1 MGRRNGSAGFSVQ
14 FTTLTF
20 VFVRKSLG
28 ATRSKAHRHWTLQF
42 VLYHEDTTYLSFLF
56 REIALLTVA
65 PHGRGKDCRRKER
78 EIQLG
83 EYPEQQGWR
92 GAHQRISH
100 PGINVKWRMAGS
112 VCPIRLVGIGAPSN
126 SVVSFNLVPLLYG
139 YITTSNYIRYIFWRL
154 PLTTAPAY
162 IRNSCISRVP
172 KAGSI
177 SIAFG
182 APLTIRS
189 TSAVPTPSDPGVTRR
204 NIIPRDTALT
214 RWTSAS

>member
-1 MGRRNGSAGFSVQ
+1 MGCRNGGAGSSVQ

-20 VFVRKSLG
+20 VFARKSLG
-28 ATRSKAHRHWTLQF
+28 ATRSKEHRHWPLQF

-56 REIALLTVA
+56 REIAQLTVA

-100 PGINVKWRMAGS
+100 PGINVKRRMAGS

-126 SVVSFNLVPLLYG
+126 SIVSFNLVPLYG
-139 YITTSNYIRYIFWRL
+139 YITNLELYKVHFLAFAINNSTRLHTKQLHFKGSKGRKYFNSFWR
-154 PLTTAPAY
+154 
-162 IRNSCISRVP
+162 
-172 KAGSI
+172 
-177 SIAFG
+177 
-182 APLTIRS
+182 
-189 TSAVPTPSDPGVTRR
+189 
-204 NIIPRDTALT
+204 
-214 RWTSAS
+214 ASHNPVDVGRTDS